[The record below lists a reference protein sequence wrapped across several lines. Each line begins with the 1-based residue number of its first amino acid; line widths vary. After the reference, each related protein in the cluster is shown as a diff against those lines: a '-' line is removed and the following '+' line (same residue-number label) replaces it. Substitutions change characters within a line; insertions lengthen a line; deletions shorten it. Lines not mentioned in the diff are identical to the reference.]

1 MTAPDWWTSLKQ
13 IDRGGIDTAVLSVS
27 SPGTYFGDPAFPRRL
42 PALLGLAG
50 PARLLYG
57 GDCCWTPADATRSHA
72 ASFDTA
78 PSPVPGTEHRRRP
91 APVPRLA
98 H

>member
-1 MTAPDWWTSLKQ
+1 MTCPVTCLVTAPDSWTSLKQ

-42 PALLGLAG
+42 PALLGLA
-50 PARLLYG
+50 RLLYG
-57 GDCCWTPADATRSHA
+57 GDCCCTPADAARSHA
-72 ASFDTA
+72 A